1 MQLTLPMAIRRPRL
15 AVPSRLATWIL
26 CWIVLPNLPFMAMWV
41 VGGPPRYPEILAAGT
56 IGLIV
61 RKARFPIKFAA
72 FSLMLGYSVLS
83 FISTLFSL
91 SLASLLYSIDAEGRS
106 SSRKRIE

>member
-1 MQLTLPMAIRRPRL
+1 MQLTLPMAIRRPGL

-56 IGLIV
+56 VGLIV

-72 FSLMLGYSVLS
+72 FSLMPATA
-83 FISTLFSL
+83 ISDGNMKNVPPPAIALT
-91 SLASLLYSIDAEGRS
+91 AAAKHATKGRI
-106 SSRKRIE
+106 R